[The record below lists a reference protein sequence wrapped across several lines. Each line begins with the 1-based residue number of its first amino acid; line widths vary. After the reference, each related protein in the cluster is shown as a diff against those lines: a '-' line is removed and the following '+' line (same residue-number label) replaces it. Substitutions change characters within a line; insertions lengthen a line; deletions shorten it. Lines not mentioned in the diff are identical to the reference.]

1 MVSAVTTIAE
11 RAGENQPS
19 AAECCG
25 ELAGSST
32 EDQILKLRARGFY
45 FIDPRDEGGEVVA
58 VVGVRAHD
66 NVIDVVRLHSED
78 EAIASRMPSSENILS
93 PTKVFWSQMG
103 PVNEVLGEMLALP
116 DDRTP
121 GSLALA

>member
-1 MVSAVTTIAE
+1 MSTLAE
-11 RAGENQPS
+11 RGGS
-19 AAECCG
+19 S
-25 ELAGSST
+25 AGSCT
-32 EDQILKLRARGFY
+32 TDQILELRARGFY
-45 FIDPRDEGGEVVA
+45 FMDPRDESGEVVA

-78 EAIASRMPSSENILS
+78 EAVASRQPHDEDIMAPS
-93 PTKVFWSQMG
+93 KVFWRQEG
-103 PVNEVLGEMLALP
+103 PANEVLGELLALP

>member
-1 MVSAVTTIAE
+1 ME
-11 RAGENQPS
+11 
-19 AAECCG
+19 
-25 ELAGSST
+25 
-32 EDQILKLRARGFY
+32 LRARGFY
-45 FIDPRDEGGEVVA
+45 FIDPRDKGGEVVA

-78 EAIASRMPSSENILS
+78 EAIASRMPGDDDIVA
-93 PTKVFWSQMG
+93 PTKVFWRQEG
-103 PVNEVLGEMLALP
+103 PANTVLGEMLALP

>member
-1 MVSAVTTIAE
+1 MAE
-11 RAGENQPS
+11 RGGVS
-19 AAECCG
+19 
-25 ELAGSST
+25 AGSSAIST
-32 EDQILKLRARGFY
+32 ENQILELRARGFY

-78 EAIASRMPSSENILS
+78 EAIASRVPSDEDILA
-93 PTKVFWSQMG
+93 PTRVFWRQVG
-103 PVNEVLGEMLALP
+103 PVNVVLGEMLALP

>member
-1 MVSAVTTIAE
+1 MSTVAE
-11 RAGENQPS
+11 RGGDS
-19 AAECCG
+19 
-25 ELAGSST
+25 AGSST
-32 EDQILKLRARGFY
+32 EDQILELRARGFY
-45 FIDPRDEGGEVVA
+45 FIDPRNDGEVVA

-78 EAIASRMPSSENILS
+78 DAIASRMPSDEDIVA
-93 PTKVFWSQMG
+93 PTKVFWTQVG
-103 PVNEVLGEMLALP
+103 PASVVLDEMLALP

>member
-1 MVSAVTTIAE
+1 MSTVAE
-11 RAGENQPS
+11 RGGNS
-19 AAECCG
+19 
-25 ELAGSST
+25 AGSST
-32 EDQILKLRARGFY
+32 ADQIMELRARGFY
-45 FIDPRDEGGEVVA
+45 FIDPRDKGGEVVA

-78 EAIASRMPSSENILS
+78 EAIASRMPGDDDILA
-93 PTKVFWSQMG
+93 PTKIFWRQEG
-103 PVNEVLGEMLALP
+103 PATEVLGEMLALP

>member
-1 MVSAVTTIAE
+1 MVSLMSAVAE
-11 RAGENQPS
+11 RGGES
-19 AAECCG
+19 V
-25 ELAGSST
+25 GSST
-32 EDQILKLRARGFY
+32 EDRILELRARGFY

-78 EAIASRMPSSENILS
+78 EAIASRIPFDADILAS
-93 PTKVFWSQMG
+93 TRVFWQLRG
-103 PVNEVLGEMLALP
+103 TANEVLDELLALP

-121 GSLALA
+121 GSLAALA

>member
-1 MVSAVTTIAE
+1 MAE
-11 RAGENQPS
+11 RGGVS
-19 AAECCG
+19 
-25 ELAGSST
+25 AGSSATCT
-32 EDQILKLRARGFY
+32 ENQILELRARGFY

-78 EAIASRMPSSENILS
+78 EAIASRVPSDEDILA
-93 PTKVFWSQMG
+93 PTRVFWRQVG
-103 PVNEVLGEMLALP
+103 PVNVVLGEMLALP

>member
-1 MVSAVTTIAE
+1 MTNVAE
-11 RAGENQPS
+11 RGGEAPSTERGGDSAGR
-19 AAECCG
+19 
-25 ELAGSST
+25 T
-32 EDQILKLRARGFY
+32 EDQILELRARGFY

-78 EAIASRMPSSENILS
+78 EAIASRLPHDENILA
-93 PTKVFWSQMG
+93 PTRVYWKQEG
-103 PVNEVLGEMLALP
+103 PAHYVLGEMLALP

>member
-1 MVSAVTTIAE
+1 MTNVLEGGGEAPSTERGGDSAGC
-11 RAGENQPS
+11 R
-19 AAECCG
+19 
-25 ELAGSST
+25 T
-32 EDQILKLRARGFY
+32 EDQILELRARGFC

-78 EAIASRMPSSENILS
+78 EAIASRLPSDENILA
-93 PTKVFWSQMG
+93 PTKVYWRQEG
-103 PVNEVLGEMLALP
+103 PANYVLGEMLALP

>member
-1 MVSAVTTIAE
+1 MSTVAE
-11 RAGENQPS
+11 RGGGS
-19 AAECCG
+19 V
-25 ELAGSST
+25 GSST
-32 EDQILKLRARGFY
+32 EDRILELRARGFF

-66 NVIDVVRLHSED
+66 NVIDVIRLRGED
-78 EAIASRMPSSENILS
+78 EAIASRMPSDDNILA
-93 PTKVFWSQMG
+93 PTRVFWRQEGSAH
-103 PVNEVLGEMLALP
+103 EVLGELLALP